1 MFSNSTQS
9 FIFSISFILVWV
21 MVEILVVRRKYTL
34 GWDDSLSLGDMRRI
48 DFFFEE
54 TQRT

>member
-34 GWDDSLSLGDMRRI
+34 GWDASLSLGDMRRI